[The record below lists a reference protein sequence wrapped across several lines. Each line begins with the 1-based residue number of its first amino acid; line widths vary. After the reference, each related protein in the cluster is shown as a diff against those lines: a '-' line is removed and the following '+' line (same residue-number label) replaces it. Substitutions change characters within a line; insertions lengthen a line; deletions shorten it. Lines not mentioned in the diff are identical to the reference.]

1 MSTDDVQCINCT
13 NPIGCNV
20 YVQCNECE
28 DFILCLHCFSHGVEL
43 GSHTRDHGYM
53 IMDNGTFPLMD
64 CNWLA
69 IEELALLEAIEQHGM
84 GNWDGA
90 ADQLRTKT
98 PRESREHYE
107 NYYVYGNI
115 GKATRAEKRVHPVDH
130 VQSSVATQC
139 EANTEA
145 NENMTLEEQQ
155 ELGYMPLRD
164 DFEREFKN
172 EAEELVTEISF
183 SNDEPKLES
192 GMLNYKIAQTEIY
205 CRDLKDRQRRKNIA
219 RQADLLSGKH
229 KRNVIRRKLSKE
241 EKKFRIKMKP
251 FVRLKSG
258 QENERFY
265 ENYFKE
271 KQLKERIKKL
281 QSYRKSGIT
290 KLADCE
296 DFDDYESNR
305 ESKKKMKKK
314 KLKIQDRPLLLA
326 NRKEENFKPDGNRS
340 NGDLFNNIKH
350 CKGFSLLSINEKKL
364 CHALSLKP
372 PVYISVKTSILKEF
386 ATKRHKLPMGGG
398 IGIKIEK
405 SKRQQILK
413 FLNESGV
420 IKFPSNG
427 K

>member
-241 EKKFRIKMKP
+241 E
-251 FVRLKSG
+251 
-258 QENERFY
+258 
-265 ENYFKE
+265 
-271 KQLKERIKKL
+271 
-281 QSYRKSGIT
+281 
-290 KLADCE
+290 
-296 DFDDYESNR
+296 
-305 ESKKKMKKK
+305 
-314 KLKIQDRPLLLA
+314 
-326 NRKEENFKPDGNRS
+326 NFKPDGNRS

-405 SKRQQILK
+405 AKRQQILK